1 MKEQYIRQVE
11 KELNLSR
18 KAKTEVVRDLN
29 EIFNSAV
36 EHGETEQQVIE
47 RLGTPQE
54 FANSTAEQF
63 GIDNSVPKKRK
74 WIISSVISLV
84 VAIVAFLIYATAK
97 SGKVPEGAIGQAD
110 AMTNIQVNGDF
121 IFDASQIIL
130 LVGIIAFAFATIQII
145 RAVHNNRRV
154 TMKRFI
160 PGIAILLILS
170 LTACSAP
177 KTPPKDTG
185 DASNSQSEGII
196 RLDEGEWPV
205 NEYTEGLPVPT
216 GTVAWAMLDTEHGN
230 FSISIAGIDEKGYDN
245 YMELLIQE
253 GFSVVENVSEKIKG
267 ENYVSVGTLLSNG
280 EKGLS
285 ISYIPDNL
293 TIYVSFEK

>member
-1 MKEQYIRQVE
+1 
-11 KELNLSR
+11 
-18 KAKTEVVRDLN
+18 
-29 EIFNSAV
+29 
-36 EHGETEQQVIE
+36 
-47 RLGTPQE
+47 
-54 FANSTAEQF
+54 
-63 GIDNSVPKKRK
+63 
-74 WIISSVISLV
+74 
-84 VAIVAFLIYATAK
+84 
-97 SGKVPEGAIGQAD
+97 
-110 AMTNIQVNGDF
+110 
-121 IFDASQIIL
+121 
-130 LVGIIAFAFATIQII
+130 
-145 RAVHNNRRV
+145 
-154 TMKRFI
+154 MKRFI

-185 DASNSQSEGII
+185 DASIRNLKVLLGLMRENGQSMNILRDFPI
-196 RLDEGEWPV
+196 
-205 NEYTEGLPVPT
+205 PT

-230 FSISIAGIDEKGYDN
+230 FSISIAGIDENDYDN

-293 TIYVSFEK
+293 TIYVSFEIRLVQSK

>member
-1 MKEQYIRQVE
+1 MPQFRLSELSTTIGGNYEKIYSGNCNFAYI
-11 KELNLSR
+11 
-18 KAKTEVVRDLN
+18 
-29 EIFNSAV
+29 
-36 EHGETEQQVIE
+36 VIDCLL
-47 RLGTPQE
+47 R
-54 FANSTAEQF
+54 
-63 GIDNSVPKKRK
+63 PKN
-74 WIISSVISLV
+74 
-84 VAIVAFLIYATAK
+84 T
-97 SGKVPEGAIGQAD
+97 
-110 AMTNIQVNGDF
+110 
-121 IFDASQIIL
+121 
-130 LVGIIAFAFATIQII
+130 
-145 RAVHNNRRV
+145 
-154 TMKRFI
+154 
-160 PGIAILLILS
+160 
-170 LTACSAP
+170 
-177 KTPPKDTG
+177 TG